1 YNIGRCYYKRQ
12 DYENAIKILQHV
24 IIDIDERSDDYEL
37 IHECQFILAQIYE
50 EKGDKNIEELLKA
63 YTYYTK
69 AIGLKNYQKSL
80 LAKQKRDQV
89 EELINQQFLNNK
101 YSETMNN
108 CSIISDYYIRNLEE
122 VTKYVLIA

>member
-1 YNIGRCYYKRQ
+1 M
-12 DYENAIKILQHV
+12 
-24 IIDIDERSDDYEL
+24 
-37 IHECQFILAQIYE
+37 AQIYE